1 MRYYVNPRAAVKA
14 EVEKIA
20 GPYDDILVKS
30 SVTVPQD
37 ITIMVT
43 TTDTSKDTEISL
55 YIQTVLNEL
64 ITVRKGRKLYEL
76 NLSDIN
82 HAVRSKYSSATN
94 VTITVPEQDVKLEKD
109 KVIILGDV
117 TVIIRR
123 E

>member
-1 MRYYVNPRAAVKA
+1 
-14 EVEKIA
+14 
-20 GPYDDILVKS
+20 
-30 SVTVPQD
+30 
-37 ITIMVT
+37 MVT

-76 NLSDIN
+76 NRSDIN
-82 HAVRSKYSSATN
+82 HTIRSKYSSATN
-94 VTITVPEQDVKLEKD
+94 VIVTVPDEDIKLEKD

-117 TVIIRR
+117 TVIVRR